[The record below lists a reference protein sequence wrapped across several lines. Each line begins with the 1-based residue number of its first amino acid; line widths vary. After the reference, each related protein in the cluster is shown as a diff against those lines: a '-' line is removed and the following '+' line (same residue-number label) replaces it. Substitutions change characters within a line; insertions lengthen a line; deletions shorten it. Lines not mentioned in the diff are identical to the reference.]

1 MEYIHLGRTGL
12 RVSHL
17 CLGTM
22 AFGREAAEVKL
33 SDDVLARLD
42 AIWPGPGQAPE
53 AYAW

>member
-22 AFGREAAEVKL
+22 AFGREADE
-33 SDDVLARLD
+33 
-42 AIWPGPGQAPE
+42 PTN
-53 AYAW
+53 